1 MQEAFKDRMA
11 LKSENSAF
19 IKIHVSLR
27 LVLFKDDVEMD
38 VPLGT
43 TVNQAVNRFV
53 DLCEEKARDLIIDS
67 NGKLKVLAL
76 VNNERAVN
84 DKILKEGDRLS
95 LVALVS
101 GG

>member
-1 MQEAFKDRMA
+1 MA
-11 LKSENSAF
+11 LKSGNSAF
-19 IKIHVSLR
+19 IKIQVSLR
-27 LVLFKDDVEMD
+27 LVLFKDDVKMD

-43 TVNQAVNRFV
+43 TVNQAVTRFV
-53 DLCEEKARDLIIDS
+53 DHCEEKARDLIIDS
-67 NGKLKVLAL
+67 KGKLKVLTL

>member
-1 MQEAFKDRMA
+1 MP
-11 LKSENSAF
+11 LKSKNNAL

-38 VPLGT
+38 VPVGT
-43 TVNQAVNRFV
+43 TLKQAVARFM
-53 DLCEEKARDLIIDS
+53 DHCEEKARDLIMDS
-67 NGKLKVLAL
+67 SGKLKVLTL